1 MTIDHL
7 VFNRLK
13 WFNVADNADSV
24 TANGKDYEAVPQQ
37 VKIPKNTKINLFNSF
52 NSMDIK
58 TEKYVASDTV
68 LNCIGV
74 IGKNYCCSGKI
85 TLNEQDEF
93 QVYFGYGSYGTQ
105 STIDLNGSKDE
116 WHDESYSICVVPK
129 SQVQVV
135 KWGGKALLS
144 HLCQWF
150 KSLCRME
157 AII

>member
-1 MTIDHL
+1 MVDHL
-7 VFNRLK
+7 IFNKLK

-37 VKIPKNTKINLFNSF
+37 VKIPKNTKVNLFNSF
-52 NSMDIK
+52 NSMNVHG
-58 TEKYVASDTV
+58 EKYVASDTV

-85 TLNEQDEF
+85 VLNEYNEPQM
-93 QVYFGYGSYGTQ
+93 YGGYGTQ

-116 WHDESYSICVVPK
+116 WVTENYTICVIPK

-135 KWGGKALLS
+135 KWGVKPS
-144 HLCQWF
+144 
-150 KSLCRME
+150 
-157 AII
+157 

>member
-52 NSMDIK
+52 NSMNIQ

-85 TLNEQDEF
+85 TLNEHEF
-93 QVYFGYGSYGTQ
+93 RVHFGYGTQ
-105 STIDLNGSKDE
+105 STINLNGSKDE
-116 WHDESYSICVVPK
+116 WHDQSYSFCVVPK

-135 KWGGKALLS
+135 KWGG
-144 HLCQWF
+144 
-150 KSLCRME
+150 
-157 AII
+157 